1 MKVGNAMK
9 NLIITLIFFI
19 LINFY
24 GCTKM
29 KPEDDNTKP
38 DINNLFTDD
47 KEIDSITTMRA
58 DTVYTLDTEDL
69 INELMKLLEDNTYT
83 EIDNQSINK
92 KVNTEITGSR
102 SNGVT
107 ITLHY
112 NDGLKRELDMYSE
125 LEVNYID
132 YTEIYEK
139 PYEEITN
146 SYTAEKNIW
155 NDVLSIMLKGTS
167 KDLNIK

>member
-9 NLIITLIFFI
+9 KLIITLILFI

-24 GCTKM
+24 GCTKN
-29 KPEDDNTKP
+29 KPEVDNTKP
-38 DINNLFTDD
+38 DINNLFTEDQ
-47 KEIDSITTMRA
+47 EIDSITTMRV
-58 DTVYTLDTEDL
+58 DTVYTLDTEDF
-69 INELMKLLEDNTYT
+69 INEFMKLLEDNTYT
-83 EIDNQSINK
+83 EFDNKSINK
-92 KVNTEITGSR
+92 NVNTEITGSR

-112 NDGLKRELDMYSE
+112 KDGLKRELDMYSE
-125 LEVNYID
+125 LGVNYID

-155 NDVLSIMLKGTS
+155 YDVLIIMLKGTY

>member
-1 MKVGNAMK
+1 MKK
-9 NLIITLIFFI
+9 LIITLIFFI

-24 GCTKM
+24 GCSKI

-38 DINNLFTDD
+38 DINNLFTDGQ
-47 KEIDSITTMRA
+47 EIDSITTMRV

-83 EIDNQSINK
+83 EIDNLSINK
-92 KVNTEITGSR
+92 NENTEITGSR

-107 ITLHY
+107 ITLHDK
-112 NDGLKRELDMYSE
+112 DGFKRELDMYSE

-139 PYEEITN
+139 PYEEVTI

-155 NDVLSIMLKGTS
+155 YDVLILMLKGTY
-167 KDLNIK
+167 KDLNTK